1 MKKKILSIALTSVLA
16 VSVNAFTLKKYG
28 EFTFKKDH
36 DNVYIMHGPVVEPN
50 VENEGFMNNPT
61 IIEAEHGLIIVDPG
75 GNYNVGKKILAE
87 IEKVS
92 KKPIIAILNTHKH
105 GDHWF
110 ANKALAEKYPDV
122 KIYAQKHMIEV
133 VKNGEAEKWYNILD
147 GLSHNLKGTKEFKF
161 PTTEMNNGDTL
172 EIDGQTFY
180 VYSPSKAHTDTD
192 LIIVH
197 KNSKT
202 LFFGDNV
209 MKGRLGGFDGSSSI
223 LGNIK
228 LLEDIKAA
236 PELTTYIPGHGPSG
250 KRDETLQP
258 FLTYIKELKKGA
270 QKALEE
276 DMEAY
281 EIKPEVEEALK
292 DYKKWDAFDHQMGK
306 HLQKV
311 LLELEADDEDE
322 D

>member
-1 MKKKILSIALTSVLA
+1 MKRAVISLAVATVLA
-16 VSVNAFTLKKYG
+16 VSANAFTLKKYG

-36 DNVYIMHGPVVEPN
+36 DNVFIMHGPVMEPN

-61 IIEAEHGLIIVDPG
+61 IIESEHGLIIVDPG

-92 KKPIIAILNTHKH
+92 KKPIIATLNTHKH

-110 ANKALAEKYPDV
+110 ANKAIMEKYPNV
-122 KIYAQKHMIEV
+122 VRYAHPHMIEV
-133 VKNGEAEKWYNILD
+133 VKNGEADKWYGILD
-147 GLSHNLKGTKEFKF
+147 RLSHNLKGTKDEYPF
-161 PTTEMNNGDTL
+161 PNKTVKNGDKL

-180 VYSPSKAHTDTD
+180 FIHPADAHTDTD
-192 LIIVH
+192 IVIIH
-197 KNSKT
+197 ANSKT
-202 LFFGDNV
+202 MFMGDNV

-228 LLEDIKAA
+228 LLEDIEKA
-236 PELTTYIPGHGPSG
+236 PELTLYIPGHGQSG
-250 KRDETLQP
+250 KMHETLDP
-258 FLTYIKELKKGA
+258 FLNYMKKLVKGGK
-270 QKALEE
+270 KALEE

-281 EIKPEVEEALK
+281 EVKPEVVEDMK
-292 DYKKWDAFDHQMGK
+292 DYQKWDAFDHQMGK

-311 LLELEADDEDE
+311 LLELESADE
-322 D
+322 